1 MKITTTLLYPL
12 AMFAALSSLGPI
24 SAHAVERSPGEVL
37 NIDFNSTKSG
47 KLSPT
52 FSGVSPLG
60 GGVFWNGLLGN
71 ALGGVAKGW
80 TKGLMQS
87 DASSESHVT
96 ISQKGFIGA
105 NSFLFEKDGVTPS
118 LVAEKALLVDA
129 ITTPRDVKGELTI
142 SGVKPNTPYDLA
154 LFGRASKI
162 GTRFCIGAEEKAT
175 SAKGP
180 SDLPMVYGRDYV
192 VIPQKIQ
199 GQMVRSLLSVQAPHR
214 EYISLGCRSRLRSKL
229 EAFVLTFPLIKQN
242 DG

>member
-1 MKITTTLLYPL
+1 MKITTNLLYPL
-12 AMFAALSSLGPI
+12 AMFAALASLGPI
-24 SAHAVERSPGEVL
+24 SAHAVDRSPGEVL
-37 NIDFNSTKSG
+37 NIDFNSTASG

-71 ALGGVAKGW
+71 ARGGVAKAW

-96 ISQKGFIGA
+96 ISQKGLIGV

-118 LVAEKALLVDA
+118 LVAENALLVDA

-142 SGVKPNTPYDLA
+142 SGLKPNTPYDLA
-154 LFGRASKI
+154 LFGRASKV

-175 SAKGP
+175 SGKGP
-180 SDLPMVYGRDYV
+180 SDLPMVEGRDYV
-192 VIPQKIQ
+192 VFSSIDSGPNGDIVVV
-199 GQMVRSLLSVQAPHR
+199 GAGTTSGAYFSGLSIAP
-214 EYISLGCRSRLRSKL
+214 SK
-229 EAFVLTFPLIKQN
+229 
-242 DG
+242 